1 MTDDLRHLAPLLGV
15 PTAALRRAIGPGWVR
30 KGDESIGFNI
40 THSPV
45 FIDRPR
51 KPRVMLQVTTV
62 YYCTPLDD
70 GSFGS
75 TRDLTIATPSTWPEP
90 RGFRWQA
97 SQPMGSLSVSR
108 GPDEGDDWLLRLS
121 RLIDD
126 VRAGRQPA
134 ATRSLTTG

>member
-1 MTDDLRHLAPLLGV
+1 MADDLRHLAPLLDV
-15 PTAALRRAIGPGWVR
+15 PTADLRRAIGPNWVR
-30 KGDESIGFNI
+30 KGEESIGFNI

-62 YYCTPLDD
+62 YFCTPLDD

-75 TRDLTIATPSTWPEP
+75 TRDLMIATPFKWPES

-97 SQPMGSLSVSR
+97 SQPMASLSMSR
-108 GPDEGDDWLLRLS
+108 GPDEDDDWLLRLS
-121 RLIDD
+121 RLIDE
-126 VRAGRQPA
+126 VRSGRQPS
-134 ATRSLTTG
+134 ATRSLATG